1 MGRFRYQATT
11 EEGKQVSGVTTA
23 TSIKTA
29 MSGLVEQGYDV
40 STLRAKRNVL
50 QFEITK
56 KKLKQ
61 DELMHFSRQLSAF
74 VRAGIPLIESLEVIE
89 EETDDKVLREVL
101 IGVRDSLTTGETFSD
116 ALRPYESLFPK
127 FYVDMVRAAEM
138 TGSLDDV
145 LAELAGY
152 IKRDLEARN
161 KIKSALVYP
170 SIVLVMAVGTVIV
183 LSTFVLPKFK
193 TFFEGFNATLPLPT
207 RLLLSFTGF
216 MTSYWP
222 FVLLGLVLLV
232 AIPMAAVR
240 TSWGRRWK
248 DKLILRLPVIGQVVL
263 FGCTFPPFT
272 DAAVRRAFRDSVD
285 LTAAT
290 KAVGIGY
297 TVPSVTGLNL
307 DLYKSYLLPEYA
319 KPLEPNVDKAKA
331 DLAAAGWTVEGGNLT
346 KDGKSYPVRL
356 FVNLGQATD
365 IVVAPMIIDQWKKNL
380 GIDVK
385 YMPTPDTVFQAK
397 IHDYEMM
404 VWTANLNGSP
414 YNAFQ
419 GYSWKNL
426 EAGPQK
432 LGYGNQG
439 LWKMPKE
446 ANDALAALQA
456 LPMQNTDQVFWP

>member
-11 EEGKQVSGVTTA
+11 EEGKRISGVTTA

-263 FGCTFPPFT
+263 FAIIERFCRLLATMMHAGVPLPEAMGVLGDSTKNVIFKRGLDDVHDAMMRGEGLARPMADTHLFPG
-272 DAAVRRAFRDSVD
+272 AVIQMVKVGENTGTLNEQ
-285 LTAAT
+285 LTVGSDFYGEELEFKIQRLTSLFEPAVILFMGG
-290 KAVGIGY
+290 AVG
-297 TVPSVTGLNL
+297 
-307 DLYKSYLLPEYA
+307 
-319 KPLEPNVDKAKA
+319 
-331 DLAAAGWTVEGGNLT
+331 
-346 KDGKSYPVRL
+346 
-356 FVNLGQATD
+356 FVA
-365 IVVAPMIIDQWKKNL
+365 IAMISAMY
-380 GIDVK
+380 GI
-385 YMPTPDTVFQAK
+385 
-397 IHDYEMM
+397 
-404 VWTANLNGSP
+404 
-414 YNAFQ
+414 YN
-419 GYSWKNL
+419 
-426 EAGPQK
+426 
-432 LGYGNQG
+432 
-439 LWKMPKE
+439 
-446 ANDALAALQA
+446 
-456 LPMQNTDQVFWP
+456 QVQF

>member
-11 EEGKQVSGVTTA
+11 EEGKRISGVTTA

-263 FGCTFPPFT
+263 FAIIERFCRLLATMMHAGVPLPEAMGVLGDSTKNVIFKRGLDDVHDAMMRGEGLARPMADTHLFPGAVIQMVKVGENTGTLNVQLTVGSDFYGEELEFKIQRLTSLFEPAVILFMGC
-272 DAAVRRAFRDSVD
+272 
-285 LTAAT
+285 
-290 KAVGIGY
+290 AVG
-297 TVPSVTGLNL
+297 
-307 DLYKSYLLPEYA
+307 
-319 KPLEPNVDKAKA
+319 
-331 DLAAAGWTVEGGNLT
+331 
-346 KDGKSYPVRL
+346 
-356 FVNLGQATD
+356 FVA
-365 IVVAPMIIDQWKKNL
+365 IAMISAMY
-380 GIDVK
+380 GI
-385 YMPTPDTVFQAK
+385 YR
-397 IHDYEMM
+397 
-404 VWTANLNGSP
+404 
-414 YNAFQ
+414 
-419 GYSWKNL
+419 
-426 EAGPQK
+426 
-432 LGYGNQG
+432 
-439 LWKMPKE
+439 
-446 ANDALAALQA
+446 
-456 LPMQNTDQVFWP
+456 QVQF

>member
-1 MGRFRYQATT
+1 
-11 EEGKQVSGVTTA
+11 
-23 TSIKTA
+23 
-29 MSGLVEQGYDV
+29 
-40 STLRAKRNVL
+40 
-50 QFEITK
+50 
-56 KKLKQ
+56 
-61 DELMHFSRQLSAF
+61 
-74 VRAGIPLIESLEVIE
+74 LIESLEVIE

-263 FGCTFPPFT
+263 FAIIERFCRLLATMMHAGVPLPEAMGVLGDSTKNVIFKRGLDDVHDAMMRGEGLARPMADTHLFPGAVIQMVKVGENTGTLNEQLTVGSDFYGEELEFKIQRLTSLFEPAVILFMGC
-272 DAAVRRAFRDSVD
+272 
-285 LTAAT
+285 
-290 KAVGIGY
+290 AVG
-297 TVPSVTGLNL
+297 
-307 DLYKSYLLPEYA
+307 
-319 KPLEPNVDKAKA
+319 
-331 DLAAAGWTVEGGNLT
+331 
-346 KDGKSYPVRL
+346 
-356 FVNLGQATD
+356 FVA
-365 IVVAPMIIDQWKKNL
+365 IAMISAMY
-380 GIDVK
+380 GI
-385 YMPTPDTVFQAK
+385 
-397 IHDYEMM
+397 
-404 VWTANLNGSP
+404 
-414 YNAFQ
+414 YN
-419 GYSWKNL
+419 
-426 EAGPQK
+426 
-432 LGYGNQG
+432 
-439 LWKMPKE
+439 
-446 ANDALAALQA
+446 
-456 LPMQNTDQVFWP
+456 QVQF

>member
-11 EEGKQVSGVTTA
+11 EEGKRISGVTTA

-263 FGCTFPPFT
+263 FAIIERFCRLLATMMHAGVPLPEAMGVLGDSTKNVIFKRGMDNVHSAMMRGEGLARPMAETNLFPG
-272 DAAVRRAFRDSVD
+272 AVIQMVKVGENTGTLNEQ
-285 LTAAT
+285 LTVGSEFYGEELEFKIQRLTSLFEPAVILFMGG
-290 KAVGIGY
+290 AVG
-297 TVPSVTGLNL
+297 
-307 DLYKSYLLPEYA
+307 
-319 KPLEPNVDKAKA
+319 
-331 DLAAAGWTVEGGNLT
+331 
-346 KDGKSYPVRL
+346 
-356 FVNLGQATD
+356 FVA
-365 IVVAPMIIDQWKKNL
+365 IAMISAMY
-380 GIDVK
+380 GI
-385 YMPTPDTVFQAK
+385 
-397 IHDYEMM
+397 
-404 VWTANLNGSP
+404 
-414 YNAFQ
+414 YN
-419 GYSWKNL
+419 
-426 EAGPQK
+426 
-432 LGYGNQG
+432 
-439 LWKMPKE
+439 
-446 ANDALAALQA
+446 
-456 LPMQNTDQVFWP
+456 QVQF

>member
-29 MSGLVEQGYDV
+29 MSGLVEQGFDV

-127 FYVDMVRAAEM
+127 FYVDMVRAAEL

-170 SIVLVMAVGTVIV
+170 SIVLVMAIGTVIV

-207 RLLLSFTGF
+207 RLLISFTNF
-216 MTSYWP
+216 VSSYWP
-222 FVLLGLVLLV
+222 FIVLALVLLV
-232 AIPMAAVR
+232 VIPMAAVR
-240 TSWGRRWK
+240 TPWGRRWK

-263 FGCTFPPFT
+263 FAIIERFCRLLATMMHAGVPLPEAMDVLGDSTKNVIFKRGMDNVHSAMMRGEGLARPMAETNLFPG
-272 DAAVRRAFRDSVD
+272 AVIQMVKVGENTGTLNEQ
-285 LTAAT
+285 LTVGSEFYGEELEFKIQRLTSLFEPAVILFMGG
-290 KAVGIGY
+290 AVG
-297 TVPSVTGLNL
+297 
-307 DLYKSYLLPEYA
+307 
-319 KPLEPNVDKAKA
+319 
-331 DLAAAGWTVEGGNLT
+331 
-346 KDGKSYPVRL
+346 
-356 FVNLGQATD
+356 FVA
-365 IVVAPMIIDQWKKNL
+365 IAMISAMY
-380 GIDVK
+380 GI
-385 YMPTPDTVFQAK
+385 
-397 IHDYEMM
+397 
-404 VWTANLNGSP
+404 
-414 YNAFQ
+414 YN
-419 GYSWKNL
+419 
-426 EAGPQK
+426 
-432 LGYGNQG
+432 
-439 LWKMPKE
+439 
-446 ANDALAALQA
+446 
-456 LPMQNTDQVFWP
+456 QVQF

>member
-11 EEGKQVSGVTTA
+11 EEGKRISGVTTA

-152 IKRDLEARN
+152 IKCDLEARN

-263 FGCTFPPFT
+263 FAIIERFCRLLATMMHAGVPLPEAMGVLGDSTKNVIFKRGLDDVHDAMMRGEGLARPMADTHLFPGAVIQMVKVGENTGTLNEQLTVGSDFYGEELEFKIQRLTSLFEPAVILFMGC
-272 DAAVRRAFRDSVD
+272 
-285 LTAAT
+285 
-290 KAVGIGY
+290 AVG
-297 TVPSVTGLNL
+297 
-307 DLYKSYLLPEYA
+307 
-319 KPLEPNVDKAKA
+319 
-331 DLAAAGWTVEGGNLT
+331 
-346 KDGKSYPVRL
+346 
-356 FVNLGQATD
+356 FVA
-365 IVVAPMIIDQWKKNL
+365 IAMISAMY
-380 GIDVK
+380 GI
-385 YMPTPDTVFQAK
+385 
-397 IHDYEMM
+397 
-404 VWTANLNGSP
+404 
-414 YNAFQ
+414 YN
-419 GYSWKNL
+419 
-426 EAGPQK
+426 
-432 LGYGNQG
+432 
-439 LWKMPKE
+439 
-446 ANDALAALQA
+446 
-456 LPMQNTDQVFWP
+456 QVQF